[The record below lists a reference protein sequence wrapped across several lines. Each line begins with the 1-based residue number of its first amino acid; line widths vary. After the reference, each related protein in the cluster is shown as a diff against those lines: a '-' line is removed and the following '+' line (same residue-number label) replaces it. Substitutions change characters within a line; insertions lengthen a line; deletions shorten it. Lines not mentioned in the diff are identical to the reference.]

1 MSTPPPPP
9 PVTTQPVPPP
19 PAPVLEL
26 PRGGRSLLPEYRIV
40 AYYGT
45 IGGPALGVLGRGS
58 PDEAATALEAQAA
71 AYAGYGR
78 PVQPAM
84 ELIATVAQ
92 GSPGADGR
100 YSRGISA
107 RDVARY
113 LDAAHRFGQLL
124 ILDFQPGNGDFVS
137 QIRQYEQF
145 LLDPSVGVAVDP
157 EWRVGPGV
165 VPGTII
171 GAASAAEVNAAAAYV
186 SALTVANG
194 LPEKAFIIHQFR
206 LSMLPD
212 RAAIL
217 PQDGLAMIIHADGE
231 GSIPAKLV
239 SYAALGITA
248 TGFFAGFKVF
258 YARDPD
264 VMAPDQV
271 MALDPVPD
279 LISYQ

>member
-1 MSTPPPPP
+1 M
-9 PVTTQPVPPP
+9 
-19 PAPVLEL
+19 EL
-26 PRGGRSLLPEYRIV
+26 PRGGRTLLPDYRLV

-45 IGGPALGVLGRGS
+45 IGGPTLGVLGQGT
-58 PDEAATALEAQAA
+58 PDQAADALEAQAA

-78 PVQPAM
+78 PVQPVM

-100 YSRGISA
+100 YSRAIPA
-107 RDVARY
+107 DAVARY
-113 LDAAHRFGQLL
+113 LDAAHRHGQLL
-124 ILDFQPGNGDFVS
+124 MLDFQPGNGDFVS

-157 EWRVGPGV
+157 EWRVGPGE
-165 VPGTII
+165 VPGTVI
-171 GAASAAEVNAAAAYV
+171 GSASAAEVNAAAAYV
-186 SALTVANG
+186 SALTVENG
-194 LPEKAFIIHQFR
+194 LPQKAFVIHQFR

-212 RAAIL
+212 REAIV

-231 GSIPAKLV
+231 GSVAAKLA
-239 SYAALGITA
+239 SYAALSIPA
-248 TGFFAGFKVF
+248 TGFSAGFKVF
-258 YARDPD
+258 YARDPE

-271 MALDPVPD
+271 MALDPLPD